1 MRAVAKAAQE
11 RSLQAFDAAMSE
23 HGVQLREDPIVHVHL
38 QARRRCSGNKEQTH
52 RNPRHLTW
60 P

>member
-23 HGVQLREDPIVHVHL
+23 HGAQLRTDPIVHVHL
-38 QARRRCSGNKEQTH
+38 QARRRCRAWGK
-52 RNPRHLTW
+52 P
-60 P
+60 